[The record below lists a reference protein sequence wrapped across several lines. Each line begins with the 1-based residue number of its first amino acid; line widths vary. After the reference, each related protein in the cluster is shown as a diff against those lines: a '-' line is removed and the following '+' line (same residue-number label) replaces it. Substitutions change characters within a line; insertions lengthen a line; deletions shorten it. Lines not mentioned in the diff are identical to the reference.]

1 MRPVSRSLQK
11 RRLFNSATMFCFKKK
26 KKPVVV
32 DPVMVF
38 GGVEGGGTHST
49 TMLYNEKGEKLAEV
63 EGPSTNLYQ
72 IGIPETNNRISLMV
86 KQALNKAGLQETTKL
101 KGKLSIIIIGD

>member
-1 MRPVSRSLQK
+1 M
-11 RRLFNSATMFCFKKK
+11 A
-26 KKPVVV
+26 

-63 EGPSTNLYQ
+63 E
-72 IGIPETNNRISLMV
+72 
-86 KQALNKAGLQETTKL
+86 
-101 KGKLSIIIIGD
+101 

>member
-1 MRPVSRSLQK
+1 M
-11 RRLFNSATMFCFKKK
+11 
-26 KKPVVV
+26 VV
-32 DPVMVF
+32 DPIIVF

-72 IGIPETNNRISLMV
+72 IGIPETNNRISMMV
-86 KQALNKAGLQETTKL
+86 KQALNKAGLPENTTL
-101 KGKLSIIIIGD
+101 QGKLEHSFMCKGTFYLYLL

>member
-1 MRPVSRSLQK
+1 M
-11 RRLFNSATMFCFKKK
+11 A
-26 KKPVVV
+26 

-72 IGIPETNNRISLMV
+72 IGIPETNNRISMMV
-86 KQALNKAGLQETTKL
+86 KQALSKAGLQESTTL
-101 KGKLSIIIIGD
+101 KGKLGNLIMYKRSSEFYVQQLILE

>member
-1 MRPVSRSLQK
+1 MLKPV
-11 RRLFNSATMFCFKKK
+11 TMFCFKKK

-32 DPVMVF
+32 DPIIVF

-72 IGIPETNNRISLMV
+72 IGIPETNNRISMMV
-86 KQALNKAGLQETTKL
+86 KQALNKAGLPENTTL
-101 KGKLSIIIIGD
+101 QGKLEHSFVC